1 MPLTLRQWEPT
12 PTNVGTSDRL
22 GLPSVIRACLF
33 DLDGVLTQTASTH
46 AAAWKETFDDYLRTA
61 AAQTGSPFVPFDVV
75 RDYRDYVDGKTRND
89 GVRSFLESRGIHL
102 PEGCDDDAPELET
115 ISGLGN
121 RKNAR
126 VVAVMRR
133 DGVDAFPD
141 ALEYVRAVRD
151 AGLFRAVVSGSTH
164 CGEALEAAGF
174 GKFFGVQVDGYVS
187 AREGLRGKPAPDT
200 FVAAAQSLGVA
211 PDNAAV
217 FEDSRAGISAGRAG
231 GFGYVVGV
239 DRTGDGADLRREGA
253 DVVVRELTQLME
265 RG

>member
-1 MPLTLRQWEPT
+1 MIAGYGEP
-12 PTNVGTSDRL
+12 VVARRL
-22 GLPSVIRACLF
+22 GLPGSIRACLF

-46 AAAWKETFDDYLRTA
+46 AAAWKATFDDYLRKTA
-61 AAQTGSPFVPFDVV
+61 ARTGGLFVPFDVV

-102 PEGCDDDAPELET
+102 PEGFEDDAPGRET

-121 RKNAR
+121 RKNER
-126 VVAVMRR
+126 VLAVMRR

-141 ALEYVRAVRD
+141 AIEYVCAVRE
-151 AGLFRAVVSGSTH
+151 AGLLRAVVSGSTH
-164 CGEALEAAGF
+164 CAEALEAAGF
-174 GKFFGVQVDGYVS
+174 DDLFGVQVDGCVS

-200 FVAAAQSLGVA
+200 FVAAARSLGVA

-217 FEDSRAGISAGRAG
+217 FEDAVAGIAAGRAG

-239 DRTGDGADLRREGA
+239 DRTGDGASLRLEGA
-253 DVVVRELTQLME
+253 DVVVRDLTQMME
-265 RG
+265 RR